1 MYLYFVLLLLTL
13 TRRNYT
19 LNIKNRLH
27 VLNYV
32 RFSNPKVSIKNGTLT
47 YFTNKNSSRHEIY
60 RKRFERELKETLQSI
75 LYKKGIKINYKYHI
89 DEDIIEGIA
98 IHRVQLNSDCSVA
111 KVFIEIMGDSIDS
124 RQGYIWIKKNCK
136 RIRYMLAQA
145 IKHRKKVPFLNFVLS
160 NLSEQTQLLCQMENI
175 REYYGEMFKEDLG
188 EFESNG
194 EEADGEANAE
204 EKENTQYP
212 QNEELGDEH

>member
-1 MYLYFVLLLLTL
+1 M
-13 TRRNYT
+13 NY
-19 LNIKNRLH
+19 IH
-27 VLNYV
+27 
-32 RFSNPKVSIKNGTLT
+32 FSNSKASIRNVTLV
-47 YFTNKNSSRHEIY
+47 YSTNKNSSRHEIY

-124 RQGYIWIKKNCK
+124 RQGYIWMKKNCK

-145 IKHRKKVPFLNFVLS
+145 IKHRKRVPFLNFVLS
-160 NLSEQTQLLCQMENI
+160 NLSEQTQLFCQMENM
-175 REYYGEMFKEDLG
+175 RQYYGEMFKEDLG
-188 EFESNG
+188 ASESNG
-194 EEADGEANAE
+194 EETDGEVKWE
-204 EKENTQYP
+204 EKGDTHYP
-212 QNEELGDEH
+212 QTEQLGNE

>member
-1 MYLYFVLLLLTL
+1 MYLYFFLLLLTL
-13 TRRNYT
+13 TKRNYT
-19 LNIKNRLH
+19 LNIKKRFH
-27 VLNYV
+27 VLNYLH
-32 RFSNPKVSIKNGTLT
+32 FSNSKASIKNVTST

-98 IHRVQLNSDCSVA
+98 IHQVQLNSDCSVA

-124 RQGYIWIKKNCK
+124 RQGYIWMKKNCK

-145 IKHRKKVPFLNFVLS
+145 IKHRKRVPFLNFVLS
-160 NLSEQTQLLCQMENI
+160 NLSEQTQLLCQIENI

-194 EEADGEANAE
+194 EEADGGANWE
-204 EKENTQYP
+204 EKGNTQYP
-212 QNEELGDEH
+212 QNEELGDEQ